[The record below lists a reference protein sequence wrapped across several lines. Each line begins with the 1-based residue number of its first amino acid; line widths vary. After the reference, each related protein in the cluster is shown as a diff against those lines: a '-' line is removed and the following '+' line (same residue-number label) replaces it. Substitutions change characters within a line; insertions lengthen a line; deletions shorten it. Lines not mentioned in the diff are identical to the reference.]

1 MKYSA
6 TFRNT
11 ALHFWKHVLRHPVHP
26 LQRFG
31 DARPAH
37 VKNHRV
43 DADRAIISDVRGD
56 LFGAADKPPSLS
68 SRDLLFAIEER
79 AFQRDA
85 DFCRITSRLFGI
97 LP

>member
-37 VKNHRV
+37 VENHRV
-43 DADRAIISDVRGD
+43 DADRAIIADVRGE
-56 LFGAADKPPSLS
+56 LFGATNKPPPLS
-68 SRDLLFAIEER
+68 RRDLFFTVEER
-79 AFQRDA
+79 ALQGDA
-85 DFCRITSRLFGI
+85 DCFWITPGFFRIFA
-97 LP
+97 